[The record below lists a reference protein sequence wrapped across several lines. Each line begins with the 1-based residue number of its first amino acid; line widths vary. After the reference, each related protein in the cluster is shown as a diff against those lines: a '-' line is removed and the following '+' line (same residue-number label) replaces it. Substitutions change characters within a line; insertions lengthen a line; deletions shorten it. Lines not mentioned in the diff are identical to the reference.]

1 MNKKVKATAAL
12 LLLSLMLLSLFLLTR
27 YEKQKYP
34 VLGTNM
40 IEHVGVF
47 EDHRDALAH
56 WIKKG
61 IRNAVLVNI
70 DAHDDLKRVPPEQME
85 MVKAAYQQRE
95 GDYRDAEVAL
105 GGYAA
110 VSNSNF
116 IHAAAKLGIIKKVLW
131 VVPATYDLFSD
142 PGNRLAAL
150 LKMYGFRDEDIK
162 TFRIKNG
169 CFIGATDGIP
179 LTICDIRSL
188 PDVSEPVLLSVDV
201 DYFPAMVN
209 DNDSRITDSVKQTF
223 NALFNKG
230 YAIRDAIVAYSV
242 NGGFMDPCYRWVGD
256 LVIDNLRIPG
266 LVSQAGLPDRYFLLQ
281 RADLLLMMKRYGEL
295 LDDLSPFLHDAVAE
309 PAILSYAAKAC
320 QGLGETE
327 KSFHYAEKACLS
339 DNRYC
344 YCLPELGTIVLDEKG
359 VDAAERFFV
368 RGYDLCPDMDYG
380 QFRFA
385 MALKEFG
392 RHDDAIKYFKDF
404 RNCYGSF
411 PVDLYIAET
420 FLRKGDERSAMRYY
434 DSCRTELA
442 KNPAV
447 LAGFGDF
454 NKIENAAVFYDRRG
468 YARYASLLRDSI
480 KFKDNEAS
488 YCMDPPTR

>member
-1 MNKKVKATAAL
+1 MNKKVKVTAAL
-12 LLLSLMLLSLFLLTR
+12 LLLTLVLISLFFLTK

-70 DAHDDLKRVPPEQME
+70 DAHDDMKRVPPEQME
-85 MVKAAYQQRE
+85 TVKAAYRQRE
-95 GDYRDAEVAL
+95 GDYRGAEIGR

-116 IHAAAKLGIIKKVLW
+116 IHAAAKLGIIKKVIW

-142 PGNRLAAL
+142 SGNRLATL

-162 TFRIKNG
+162 TFRLKNN
-169 CFIGATDGIP
+169 CFIGAREGIP

-188 PDVSEPVLLSVDV
+188 PSVSEPILLSVDV

-209 DNDSRITDSVKQTF
+209 DDDSSITNAVKQTF
-223 NALFNKG
+223 SALFNKG
-230 YAIRDAIVAYSV
+230 YAVRDAIVAYSV

-256 LVIDNLRIPG
+256 LAIDALWIPG
-266 LVSQAGLPDRYFLLQ
+266 LVSQAGLPNRYSLLQ
-281 RADLLLMMKRYGEL
+281 RADLLLLAKRHGEL
-295 LDDLSPFLHDAVAE
+295 LHELSPFLNDAVAE
-309 PAILSYAAKAC
+309 PAILGYAAKAC

-327 KSFHYAEKACLS
+327 KSFFYAEKACLGDS
-339 DNRYC
+339 RYC
-344 YCLPELGTIVLDEKG
+344 YCLPELGTIVLDERG

-385 MALKEFG
+385 MALKKFG
-392 RHDDAIKYFKDF
+392 RLDDAIKYFNDF
-404 RNCYGSF
+404 RSCYGSF
-411 PVDLYIAET
+411 PVDMYIADT
-420 FLRKGDERSAMRYY
+420 FLQKGDERSAMRYY
-434 DSCRTELA
+434 DSCRTELT

-454 NKIENAAVFYDRRG
+454 NSIEKAAVFYDRRG
-468 YARYASLLRDSI
+468 YARNASLLRDSI
-480 KFKDNEAS
+480 KFRDNEAS

>member
-1 MNKKVKATAAL
+1 MNKIKATAAL
-12 LLLSLMLLSLFLLTR
+12 FLLSLLLLSLFFLTK
-27 YEKQKYP
+27 YEKRKYP

-70 DAHDDLKRVPPEQME
+70 DAHDDMKRVPSEQME
-85 MVKAAYQQRE
+85 LMKAAYQQRE
-95 GDYRDAEVAL
+95 GFDRGVEVGL

-116 IHAAAKLGIIKKVLW
+116 IHAAAKLGIIKKVIW

-142 PGNRLAAL
+142 SGNRLATL

-162 TFRIKNG
+162 TFRLKSG
-169 CFIGATDGIP
+169 CYIGVRDGVP

-188 PDVSEPVLLSVDV
+188 PNLSEPILLSVDV

-209 DNDSRITDSVKQTF
+209 DNDSSISNSVRQTF
-223 NALFNKG
+223 NALFHKG

-256 LVIDNLRIPG
+256 LVIDSLWIPG
-266 LVSQAGLPDRYFLLQ
+266 LVSQAGLPNRYFHLQ
-281 RADLLLMMKRYGEL
+281 RADLLLLMKRYGDL
-295 LDDLSPFLHDAVAE
+295 LDELSPSLNNAVAE

-327 KSFHYAEKACLS
+327 KSFFYAEKACLS
-339 DNRYC
+339 DSRYC

-385 MALKEFG
+385 MALKKFG
-392 RHDDAIKYFKDF
+392 RHDDAIKYFRDF

-411 PVDLYIAET
+411 PVDLYIAES
-420 FLRKGDERSAMRYY
+420 FIQKGDEISAMRYY
-434 DSCRTELA
+434 DSCRTELTE
-442 KNPAV
+442 NPAV

-454 NKIENAAVFYDRRG
+454 NTIEKAAVFYDRRG
-468 YARYASLLRDSI
+468 YARNASLLRESI
-480 KFKDNEAS
+480 KFRDNEAS